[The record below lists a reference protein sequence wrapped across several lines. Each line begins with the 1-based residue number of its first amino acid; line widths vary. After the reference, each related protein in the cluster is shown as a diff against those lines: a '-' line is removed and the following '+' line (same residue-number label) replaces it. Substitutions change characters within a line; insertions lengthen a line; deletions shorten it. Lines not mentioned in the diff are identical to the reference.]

1 VGVQQP
7 VSGSSAGS
15 RLPRRG
21 GHRVRRRASSGRKAW
36 LENVMIEGMEAVLND
51 TDEVHIPVDVEG
63 RIARSW
69 GEEGQLY
76 T

>member
-1 VGVQQP
+1 
-7 VSGSSAGS
+7 
-15 RLPRRG
+15 
-21 GHRVRRRASSGRKAW
+21 VRRRASSGRKAW